1 MTSQATTTT
10 TSGEKDPRSEGP
22 EGIGSQSSQI
32 TLVPATAA
40 DAAGIAAVLTA
51 AANRLSALYGEGHWS
66 RESTERGVLNAMRT
80 SRVFVAR
87 RGDRAVAT
95 LALATKKPWAIDPA
109 YFTPCARVVYL
120 LSMAV
125 EPDLQRSGIGRRAV
139 EQALTIAR
147 EWPADAVRLDAYDAE
162 AGAAGFYASCGFREV
177 GRVVYRHVP
186 LVYFERLF

>member
-1 MTSQATTTT
+1 MTA
-10 TSGEKDPRSEGP
+10 DD
-22 EGIGSQSSQI
+22 
-32 TLVPATAA
+32 TLMLATAG
-40 DAAGIAAVLTA
+40 DAAAVAALLTA
-51 AANRLSALYGEGHWS
+51 AANHLSAVYGEGHWS

-80 SRVFVAR
+80 SRVFVAK
-87 RGDRAVAT
+87 RGDRAIAT
-95 LALATKKPWAIDPA
+95 LALTTKKPWAIDTA
-109 YFTPCARVVYL
+109 WFTPCARALYL

-125 EPDLQRSGIGRRAV
+125 DPELQRLG
-139 EQALTIAR
+139 IAR

>member
-1 MTSQATTTT
+1 VTMTA
-10 TSGEKDPRSEGP
+10 DD
-22 EGIGSQSSQI
+22 
-32 TLVPATAA
+32 TLTLATAG
-40 DAAGIAAVLTA
+40 DAAAVAALLTA
-51 AANRLSALYGEGHWS
+51 AANHLSAVYGEGHWS

-80 SRVFVAR
+80 SRVFVAK
-87 RGDRAVAT
+87 RGDRAIAT
-95 LALATKKPWAIDPA
+95 LALTTKKPWAIDTA
-109 YFTPCARVVYL
+109 WFTPCARALYL

-125 EPDLQRSGIGRRAV
+125 DPELQRLGIGRHAV
-139 EQALTIAR
+139 EQAVAIAR

>member
-1 MTSQATTTT
+1 MASHVTTTAT
-10 TSGEKDPRSEGP
+10 PGDKAPRIEGP
-22 EGIGSQSSQI
+22 GDGGPRIDQD
-32 TLVPATAA
+32 TLVPATAS
-40 DAAGIAAVLTA
+40 DAAAIAALLTA

-66 RESTERGVLNAMRT
+66 RESTERGVLSAMRT

-87 RGDRAVAT
+87 RADRAVAT

-109 YFTPCARVVYL
+109 YFTPCARAVYL

-125 EPDLQRSGIGRRAV
+125 DPELQRSGIGRRAV

-147 EWPADAVRLDAYDAE
+147 AWPADAVRLDAYDAE